1 MKGSKAFIL
10 ICALIIF
17 FVFTINVYA
26 ADALY
31 RFMHNDHEA
40 LVLGEIVHIDE
51 KFVSMR
57 IEKTIVSAKDLN
69 QSSPKKQVKLKNVDI
84 VTPMKYMTFTIEGNT
99 AESEPTIGDYALTS
113 LQKT

>member
-1 MKGSKAFIL
+1 MKISKIFVLTVIFIL
-10 ICALIIF
+10 L
-17 FVFTINVYA
+17 FTLSSVVYA

-40 LVLGEIVHIDE
+40 LVLGEIVSIDE

-57 IEKTIVSAKDLN
+57 IEKSIVSAKDLN
-69 QSSPKKQVKLKNVDI
+69 QSSPKEQVKLKNVDI
-84 VTPMKYMTFTIEGNT
+84 TAPVEYITFKNEENTSDSTPS
-99 AESEPTIGDYALTS
+99 AGDYALAS